1 MKKVLITDYAWQ
13 SLDPEREILGKAG
26 ATLIVAETGSEE
38 ELKQLAPAADCI
50 LTCWKKV
57 TEPVI
62 RNAER
67 CLAIGRYGIGL
78 DNIAVACATTL
89 GIVVTNVPAYCLEEV
104 ADHAMA
110 MLLSSARKITAFDRA
125 IKSGVYNLQAET
137 PLYRLRGRTLGI
149 FGFGKIGRTLAGK
162 ALAFGLRVIAHDP
175 LFQKSAEFAQVEAVS
190 FEGLLRGSDYISIHV
205 PSTPETRHAFN
216 RDAFRLMKPS
226 AVLINTA
233 RGDVVDEEALLWA
246 LDSNE
251 IAGAALDVLTQ
262 EPPDPGYALIRHPK
276 VVATPHAAFNSQE
289 SLLDLQRTAACQMAS
304 VLSGEVPQNVVNP
317 EVLKQSNLRAVFRK

>member
-1 MKKVLITDYAWQ
+1 MKKVLITDYAWKT
-13 SLDPEREILGKAG
+13 LGPEREILEKAG
-26 ATLIVAETGSEE
+26 AALLVAETGGEE
-38 ELKQLAPAADCI
+38 ELIHLAPAADGI
-50 LTCWKKV
+50 LTCWKQV

-62 RNAER
+62 RSAER

-78 DNIAVACATTL
+78 DNIAVACATAL

-104 ADHAMA
+104 SDHAMA
-110 MLLSSARKITAFDRA
+110 LLLSIARKVTAFDRA

-149 FGFGKIGRTLAGK
+149 LGFGRIGRTLARK
-162 ALAFGLRVIAHDP
+162 ALAFGLRVIAYDP
-175 LFQKSAEFAQVEAVS
+175 LFQKSAEFAEVEPVG
-190 FEGLLRGSDYISIHV
+190 FEDLLRRSDYISIHV

-226 AVLINTA
+226 SVLINTA
-233 RGDVVDEEALLWA
+233 RGDVVDEDALLWA

-251 IAGAALDVLTQ
+251 IAGAALDVLTK
-262 EPPDPGYALIRHPK
+262 EPPDPAYSLIRHPK
-276 VVATPHAAFNSQE
+276 VLATPHAAFNSEE
-289 SLLDLQRTAACQMAS
+289 SLLELQKTAATQMAA
-304 VLSGEVPQNVVNP
+304 VLSGEIPQSVVNP

>member
-1 MKKVLITDYAWQ
+1 
-13 SLDPEREILGKAG
+13 
-26 ATLIVAETGSEE
+26 
-38 ELKQLAPAADCI
+38 
-50 LTCWKKV
+50 
-57 TEPVI
+57 
-62 RNAER
+62 
-67 CLAIGRYGIGL
+67 
-78 DNIAVACATTL
+78 
-89 GIVVTNVPAYCLEEV
+89 VVTNVPAYCPEEV
-104 ADHAMA
+104 SDHAMA
-110 MLLSSARKITAFDRA
+110 LLLSSARKIIAFDRA
-125 IKSGVYNLQAET
+125 IKSGVYNLQTGT
-137 PLYRLRGRTLGI
+137 PLYRLHGRTLGI
-149 FGFGKIGRTLAGK
+149 FGFGKIGKALAGK

-190 FEGLLRGSDYISIHV
+190 FEDLLRGSDYISIHV

-251 IAGAALDVLTQ
+251 IAGAALDVLNQ

-276 VVATPHAAFNSQE
+276 VVATPHAAFNSEE
-289 SLLDLQRTAACQMAS
+289 SLLELQKTAAGQMAA
-304 VLSGEVPQNVVNP
+304 VLSGEMPQNVVNP